1 MAAVDKSITA
11 QFSQLQQTVTPV
23 SVNEG
28 TWTPILSSSG
38 GDLNFTVE
46 SKQGYYQKI
55 RDVVHITF
63 IMKCQ
68 GKQAGSD
75 SGNLLVRGLP
85 FESVSDYDNG
95 KPVAAGMAHSV
106 SDTVDKIVSWSPG
119 FSLRLIHNNAFV
131 QVNVVGTGSN
141 FDLVGSLTYF
151 TAEL

>member
-1 MAAVDKSITA
+1 MATVNKTIDGG
-11 QFSQLQQTVTPV
+11 FSQLIQTVTPV
-23 SVNEG
+23 SVTEG
-28 TWTPILSSSG
+28 VWTPILSSSG
-38 GDLNFTVE
+38 GDLVFTVE
-46 SKQGYYQKI
+46 SKVGYYQKI

-106 SDTVDKIVSWSPG
+106 SDSVDKIISWSPG

-131 QVNVVGTGSN
+131 QTNVVGTGSN

>member
-23 SVNEG
+23 SVSEG
-28 TWTPILSSSG
+28 VWTPILSSAG
-38 GDLNFTVE
+38 GGLNFTVE

-119 FSLRLIHNNAFV
+119 SALRLIHNNAFV

-151 TAEL
+151 TTEL